1 MRRLAQHPERQKPDL
16 IGLADLFQSPAD
28 SHVARQPPATVGR
41 AFEGGDV
48 TVIILLPS
56 IASQARMRRPQ
67 SQNEPPGRPPTT
79 HLVVFERES
88 PSSRAAQLCL
98 FLPKLTFW

>member
-1 MRRLAQHPERQKPDL
+1 MRRLAQRLERQEPDL
-16 IGLADLFQSPAD
+16 TGLADLFQNPAD

-56 IASQARMRRPQ
+56 IA
-67 SQNEPPGRPPTT
+67 
-79 HLVVFERES
+79 
-88 PSSRAAQLCL
+88 
-98 FLPKLTFW
+98 W